1 MKRFLYVLACV
12 FASLSV
18 HSEVKY
24 VFYLIGDGMGQ
35 NEILAAEMYLAELD
49 SVIGRRPLHITGL
62 PYTGTVATHS
72 VSNGITDSS
81 AAGTALATG
90 VKTNNGTL
98 GLSAEGDT
106 LVTIAKQLK
115 AQGWGVGLLTTV
127 AIDHATPAAFYAN
140 VKNRDSYYEVGKQLV
155 RTNFDFFGGAGLHR
169 PVPPEG
175 QTGPNVYDL
184 AEENGYTLARGLK
197 DAQLKRDAKKL
208 ILQQHHERFFLMIE
222 GGMLDYAGHGRD
234 GATDILE
241 MLDFDNAVGAVM
253 DFYRQHPEET
263 LVVVTAD
270 HETGGLALGNSDYT
284 LNLQILRH
292 QHCSSWVL
300 SDQINA
306 LFKKGQP
313 RPKWQDIQAIL
324 ERQLDF
330 YGEVEISDKEDRML
344 KDAFKQAMKSKS
356 QRSFRTMYKDLNKLC
371 NTAIGILNYK
381 AKLGWTNYG
390 HTGAAVPV
398 FAIDRSG
405 CRAVHR
411 LDG

>member
-18 HSEVKY
+18 HSEIKY

-106 LVTIAKQLK
+106 LVTIAEQLK

-140 VKNRDSYYEVGKQLV
+140 VKKRDSYYEVGKQLV
-155 RTNFDFFGGAGLHR
+155 RTDFDFFGGAGLHR

-184 AEENGYTLARGLK
+184 AEENGYTLARGLQ

-208 ILQQHHERFFLMIE
+208 ILMQEN
-222 GGMLDYAGHGRD
+222 D
-234 GATDILE
+234 
-241 MLDFDNAVGAVM
+241 
-253 DFYRQHPEET
+253 
-263 LVVVTAD
+263 
-270 HETGGLALGNSDYT
+270 
-284 LNLQILRH
+284 
-292 QHCSSWVL
+292 
-300 SDQINA
+300 
-306 LFKKGQP
+306 
-313 RPKWQDIQAIL
+313 
-324 ERQLDF
+324 
-330 YGEVEISDKEDRML
+330 
-344 KDAFKQAMKSKS
+344 
-356 QRSFRTMYKDLNKLC
+356 
-371 NTAIGILNYK
+371 
-381 AKLGWTNYG
+381 
-390 HTGAAVPV
+390 
-398 FAIDRSG
+398 AIDRRKKSSG
-405 CRAVHR
+405 KDRKSVV
-411 LDG
+411 